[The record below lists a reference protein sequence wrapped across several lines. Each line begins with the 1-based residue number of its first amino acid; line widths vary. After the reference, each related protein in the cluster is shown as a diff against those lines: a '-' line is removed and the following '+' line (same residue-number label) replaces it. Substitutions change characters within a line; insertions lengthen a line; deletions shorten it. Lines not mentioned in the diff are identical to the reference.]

1 VSEAA
6 TLYARYRPAQEVE
19 RSPILGLVRFLE
31 SLVPP
36 SHRLAPTQA
45 LGEERAG
52 WMAVR
57 MGGLMGHG
65 MMGPGM
71 MTPARPDRR

>member
-1 VSEAA
+1 MAGAV
-6 TLYARYRPAQEVE
+6 AQ
-19 RSPILGLVRFLE
+19 